1 MNQKVSR
8 LAKDHVFVD
17 MFNQKKYC
25 LELFNALHP
34 EMKDISE
41 DDIANISISHV
52 IVDRPYAI

>member
-41 DDIANISISHV
+41 DDTGIDHLRI
-52 IVDRPYAI
+52 